1 MRIIKLYEDFTQDE
15 ARKLEQDINDIL
27 VELGDSGFKYKVNII
42 KMNIERGVTH
52 FNQVSVDIFKEV
64 IENREDDD
72 YKDFQVSEIY
82 EPVMTLIGFMRD
94 KYPDIDI
101 SYDLTVYDDYDKET
115 IDEFLEENDF
125 ESIENY
131 NETPLSVTDIVNFEI
146 KFSNNEV

>member
-1 MRIIKLYEDFTQDE
+1 
-15 ARKLEQDINDIL
+15 
-27 VELGDSGFKYKVNII
+27 
-42 KMNIERGVTH
+42 MNIEKGVTYFH
-52 FNQVSVDIFKEV
+52 QVSADIFKEV
-64 IENREDDD
+64 RDNSDDED

-94 KYPDIDI
+94 KYPDIEI
-101 SYDLTVYDDYDKET
+101 SYDLTIYDDYDKET

-131 NETPLSVTDIVNFEI
+131 NETPFPYIDVVNFEI

>member
-1 MRIIKLYEDFTQDE
+1 MRVIKLYEDFTHDA

-27 VELGDSGFKYKVNII
+27 VELGDFGFKWSVNIV
-42 KMNIERGVTH
+42 KMNIERGVTYFH
-52 FNQVSVDIFKEV
+52 QVTINIFRK
-64 IENREDDD
+64 IDDD
-72 YKDFQVSEIY
+72 YLNNYVDFQVSEIY

-94 KYPDIDI
+94 KYPDIEI

-131 NETPLSVTDIVNFEI
+131 NETPLSVIDIVNFQI
-146 KFSNNEV
+146 NFNNNEV